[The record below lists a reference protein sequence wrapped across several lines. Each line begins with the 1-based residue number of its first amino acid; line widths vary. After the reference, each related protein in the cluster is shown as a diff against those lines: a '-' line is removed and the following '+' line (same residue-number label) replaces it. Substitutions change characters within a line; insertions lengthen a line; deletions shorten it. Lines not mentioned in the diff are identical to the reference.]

1 MPAEQAYTIKATLA
15 EAFQIREGLARQ
27 IAFLEDLVMEA
38 VKDKREP
45 DVSIIRELDA
55 AKRVAARID

>member
-1 MPAEQAYTIKATLA
+1 MPEQAYTIKATLA

-27 IAFLEDLVMEA
+27 IAFLEGLILEEVNS
-38 VKDKREP
+38 KREP
-45 DVSIIRELDA
+45 NVQMIRELDA

>member
-1 MPAEQAYTIKATLA
+1 MPEQAYTIKATLA

-27 IAFLEDLVMEA
+27 IAFLEGLILEDVNA
-38 VKDKREP
+38 KREP
-45 DVSIIRELDA
+45 NVQMIRELDA

>member
-1 MPAEQAYTIKATLA
+1 MPEQAYTIKATLA

-27 IAFLEDLVMEA
+27 IAFLEGLILEDA
-38 VKDKREP
+38 NAKREP
-45 DVSIIRELDA
+45 NVQMIRELDA